1 MTNSHKLHLILHPL
15 DERCIMLE
23 CDGLTRIISY
33 ILQIANVDHLVEI
46 GSLHTKTGG
55 AIPHFWIKLHD
66 GYIIDYRARMWLGND
81 PKVPHGI
88 FQSDDYQGEYT
99 LLPEDVSAAGKL
111 LAMIEGIDFESIA
124 KQIIQENK

>member
-1 MTNSHKLHLILHPL
+1 MTKPHELHLILRSL

-33 ILQIANVDHLVEI
+33 ILQMAKVDHLVEI
-46 GSLHTKTGG
+46 GALHTETVGE
-55 AIPHFWIKLHD
+55 IPHFWIKLHD
-66 GYIIDYRARMWLGND
+66 GYIIDYRARMWLGNN
-81 PKVPHGI
+81 PKVPHGV

-111 LAMIEGIDFESIA
+111 LAMIEGIECESIA
-124 KQIIQENK
+124 KQINKEMK